1 MKGRRPC
8 LARKEEEGGGDRDL
22 AFALT
27 LSPLTDEE
35 REEGAGGR
43 ARALPP
49 PSAPS
54 ARPRPLSSARYN
66 LHSAGL
72 NKARD
77 IHILDILVLDV
88 ANICNCLTLGF

>member
-1 MKGRRPC
+1 MKGRPC
-8 LARKEEEGGGDRDL
+8 LARKEEGGGDRDL

-54 ARPRPLSSARYN
+54 ARPRTLSSARYKHN